1 MLGEPPGS
9 PRPLPQV
16 RFADKALRAFPE
28 GARFAGRDACVVA
41 SRAVTLHLGLQ
52 CSRVAR
58 PKRNWI
64 QEERRKTLGDW
75 VAFCLRCG
83 HTLRYFVED
92 EAELPVG
99 CPQCGGELRHRCPSC
114 DAPIASAFAVECEEC
129 GEPVRSSEL
138 FGVQIRR
145 PGK

>member
-1 MLGEPPGS
+1 MP
-9 PRPLPQV
+9 
-16 RFADKALRAFPE
+16 K
-28 GARFAGRDACVVA
+28 
-41 SRAVTLHLGLQ
+41 
-52 CSRVAR
+52 

-75 VAFCLRCG
+75 VAFCLVCG
-83 HTLRYFVED
+83 HTLRYFLDD
-92 EAELPVG
+92 EPALPGG

-114 DAPIASAFAVECEEC
+114 SAQIASAFAVDCEEC
-129 GEPVRSSEL
+129 GEPVRPRKL